1 MCWLE
6 IRFKLHFSVNSSDG
20 LGIIRRQQLREGG
33 GVGGNIE
40 NWLQRGGGKGG
51 VIRITHPHPPP
62 TRKIMTA
69 PLIPLAINQRKIFST
84 VILN

>member
-20 LGIIRRQQLREGG
+20 LGIIRRQQLRGGGEGG
-33 GVGGNIE
+33 GGNIE
-40 NWLQRGGGKGG
+40 NWLQRGGGRG
-51 VIRITHPHPPP
+51 VLLESPTP